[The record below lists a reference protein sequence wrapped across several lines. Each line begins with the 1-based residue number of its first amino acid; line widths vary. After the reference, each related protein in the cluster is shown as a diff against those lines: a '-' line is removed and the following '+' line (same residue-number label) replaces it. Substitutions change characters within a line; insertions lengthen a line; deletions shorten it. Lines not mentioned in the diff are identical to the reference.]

1 MHVSFINFYRETLNP
16 HVRYSVSYV
25 NCPDVKNYGNGAQ
38 VLARCA
44 LGEVND
50 INMSQLKSYL
60 SVECEVSQGMPD
72 SNFILTCLCYQKHV
86 LMSTVL
92 F

>member
-1 MHVSFINFYRETLNP
+1 M
-16 HVRYSVSYV
+16 RYSVSYV

-50 INMSQLKSYL
+50 INTSQSYL
-60 SVECEVSQGMPD
+60 SFECKGSQGMPD
-72 SNFILTCLCYQKHV
+72 NNFILTCMFV
-86 LMSTVL
+86 LPKYLGLIPTLNFYKISKGNL
-92 F
+92 SNLGIAG